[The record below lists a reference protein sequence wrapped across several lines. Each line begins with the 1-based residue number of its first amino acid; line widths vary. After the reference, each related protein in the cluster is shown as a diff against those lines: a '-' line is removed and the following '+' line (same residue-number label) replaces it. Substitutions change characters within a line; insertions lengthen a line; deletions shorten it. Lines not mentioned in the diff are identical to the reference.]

1 MPDWPE
7 GVDRLVLP
15 TTDSTSLE
23 AARLAPQVPTW
34 ILAQEQTAAHG
45 RRGRA
50 WSMPRGNFAASL
62 AWRPGGGPAERA
74 LRSFVASLALHD
86 ALTAMGVAG
95 LSLKWPNDV
104 LLEGGKLAGILLESP
119 KDNLLVLGIG
129 INLIAAPEAADLETG
144 ALSAVSLLK
153 ATGLRV
159 TPEEMLDA
167 LAPAFATRE
176 AQLVTHGFA
185 PIRTAWLDRAARLGD
200 RITARLMNDTITG
213 VFETVDAE
221 GHLVLRTEGGRRSL
235 PAADVYF
242 GEAPCS

>member
-1 MPDWPE
+1 
-7 GVDRLVLP
+7 
-15 TTDSTSLE
+15 
-23 AARLAPQVPTW
+23 
-34 ILAQEQTAAHG
+34 
-45 RRGRA
+45 
-50 WSMPRGNFAASL
+50 
-62 AWRPGGGPAERA
+62 
-74 LRSFVASLALHD
+74 
-86 ALTAMGVAG
+86 MGVAG